1 MVTFKNKLF
10 DAVITVVV
18 SADIEVWKITQIQ
31 IPKFIKSR
39 KYIAYVPEDSLEFIR
54 ESSSEVWIIKSE
66 QELVEKRILAQIIE
80 KFESSWYAGT
90 KGWYIQQFVKLLYPY
105 LNPDEN
111 IFIIDSD
118 TIPVR
123 KIRLSNSPMLY
134 TSREY
139 HKPYFESMKKITGME
154 KTIPRSFISQGMMV
168 PRGLLVELVE
178 LIEQRCATNFLDAI
192 LNNIPNEHGWFSE
205 YETMGT
211 FMYLNHNVR
220 LKKSL
225 LLRNGASLIGIT
237 LLKFSMVRFFLGFFF
252 RFISIEKWD
261 EKKA

>member
-1 MVTFKNKLF
+1 MITPKDKLF

-18 SADIEVWKITQIQ
+18 RADIEVWKITQLQ
-31 IPKFIKSR
+31 IPRFIKSR
-39 KYIAYVPEDSLEFIR
+39 KYIAYVPEDSIEFIR
-54 ESSSEVWIIKSE
+54 KSSSDIWIIKSE
-66 QELVEKRILAQIIE
+66 QELVEKRILARIAE
-80 KFESSWYAGT
+80 KFESSWYSGT
-90 KGWYIQQFVKLLYPY
+90 KGWYIQQFVKLLYPF
-105 LNPDEN
+105 LNPDED

-123 KIRLSNSPMLY
+123 KIRLTKVPLLY

-154 KTIPRSFISQGMMV
+154 KTILRSFISQGMTV

-178 LIEQRCATNFLDAI
+178 LIEQRCSTNFIDAI
-192 LNNIPNEHGWFSE
+192 LDNIPDEHGWFSE

-211 FMYLNHNVR
+211 FMCINREVKLR
-220 LKKSL
+220 RSL
-225 LLRNGASLIGIT
+225 LLRNGRSVIGVH
-237 LLKFSMVRFFLGFFF
+237 LLKFSLVRLFLGVFF

-261 EKKA
+261 EK